1 MARYYFDLVESDGI
15 VLDDEGM
22 ELSTLEAVR
31 EEAARSLADM
41 ARDSIRHRLPERAGM
56 SVEVR
61 DDAGPVM
68 QVRLIF
74 EIARLR
80 Q

>member
-1 MARYYFDLVESDGI
+1 MTRYYFDLIEDDAI
-15 VLDDEGM
+15 IPDDEGM
-22 ELSTLEAVR
+22 ELDTLEAVR
-31 EEAARSLADM
+31 EEATRSLADM
-41 ARDSIRHRLPERAGM
+41 ARDEIRLHLPERTGL

-74 EIARLR
+74 EIARQR